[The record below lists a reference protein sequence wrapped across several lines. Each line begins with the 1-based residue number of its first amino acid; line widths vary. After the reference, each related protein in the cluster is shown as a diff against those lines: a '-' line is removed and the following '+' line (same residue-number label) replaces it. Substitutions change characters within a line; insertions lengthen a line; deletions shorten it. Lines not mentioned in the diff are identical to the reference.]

1 MGTYG
6 EKGRATAN
14 HKSSKR
20 RNLQN
25 RAWHTKKQARGK
37 QNITWDQIKRH
48 KYKVTD
54 TMSDHYYRW
63 HMLNRT
69 ECFMEKKKS
78 WCNSL
83 YIFTLPINLSTL
95 YKNTFYFSLEEHT
108 SWLRN
113 TVHFTA
119 HKMLYVCKCVQNYVL
134 RTICVSYM
142 YIYSLVDSEYWVTVN
157 CVNLT
162 LWFLGVHKNAKCM

>member
-37 QNITWDQIKRH
+37 QNITWDQIKHH

-63 HMLNRT
+63 CILNRT
-69 ECFMEKKKS
+69 EHFMAK
-78 WCNSL
+78 NIYIYIIMQQSL
-83 YIFTLPINLSTL
+83 YIYTFPNLSAL
-95 YKNTFYFSLEEHT
+95 YKNIIHFGLEEHT
-108 SWLRN
+108 YYRAVTPNACTFMAQKYSTFSCTQN
-113 TVHFTA
+113 V
-119 HKMLYVCKCVQNYVL
+119 VCL
-134 RTICVSYM
+134 
-142 YIYSLVDSEYWVTVN
+142 
-157 CVNLT
+157 
-162 LWFLGVHKNAKCM
+162 

>member
-6 EKGRATAN
+6 EKERATAN

-20 RNLQN
+20 RNPQN
-25 RAWHTKKQARGK
+25 RAWHTKKEARGK

-63 HMLNRT
+63 HMLNRS
-69 ECFMEKKKS
+69 ECFMAKKWQKKS
-78 WCNSL
+78 WCNSV

-95 YKNTFYFSLEEHT
+95 YKNTFHFSLEEHT
-108 SWLRN
+108 CYKAVTPNACTFMAQKYSKFYCTQN
-113 TVHFTA
+113 V
-119 HKMLYVCKCVQNYVL
+119 VCL
-134 RTICVSYM
+134 
-142 YIYSLVDSEYWVTVN
+142 
-157 CVNLT
+157 
-162 LWFLGVHKNAKCM
+162 